1 VNTKMK
7 TKMSL
12 KTKMFIA
19 VGLAGGVA
27 AYLAA
32 TSEPS
37 DWRYAKQ
44 LATNLPKMPFRYF
57 V

>member
-1 VNTKMK
+1 MTKPS
-7 TKMSL
+7 TKVKLM
-12 KTKMFIA
+12 IA
-19 VGLAGGVA
+19 ACLAGGLA
-27 AYLAA
+27 AYIAA
-32 TSEPS
+32 MTGPS

>member
-1 VNTKMK
+1 MMKMNIK
-7 TKMSL
+7 TKVL
-12 KTKMFIA
+12 ITA
-19 VGLAGGVA
+19 GLVGGLA

-32 TSEPS
+32 TTGPS

>member
-1 VNTKMK
+1 MMKLSTK
-7 TKMSL
+7 TKLMITAGL
-12 KTKMFIA
+12 
-19 VGLAGGVA
+19 VGGLA
-27 AYLAA
+27 AYIA
-32 TSEPS
+32 TKTGPS

>member
-1 VNTKMK
+1 MK

-27 AYLAA
+27 AYIAPP
-32 TSEPS
+32 TEP
-37 DWRYAKQ
+37 
-44 LATNLPKMPFRYF
+44 
-57 V
+57 

>member
-1 VNTKMK
+1 MK
-7 TKMSL
+7 
-12 KTKMFIA
+12 KTNITVKALIA
-19 VGLAGGVA
+19 AALVGGMA
-27 AYLAA
+27 AYIAA
-32 TSEPS
+32 NTGPS

>member
-1 VNTKMK
+1 MMNMGIK
-7 TKMSL
+7 TKVL
-12 KTKMFIA
+12 VA
-19 VGLAGGVA
+19 AGLAAVLA
-27 AYLAA
+27 AYLA
-32 TSEPS
+32 TTTGPS

>member
-1 VNTKMK
+1 M
-7 TKMSL
+7 KMSL
-12 KTKMFIA
+12 KTKTLIA
-19 VGLAGGVA
+19 VGLAGGLA

-32 TSEPS
+32 SIEPS
-37 DWRYAKQ
+37 DWRYAKL